1 MKDSLL
7 RELQEEKDKLASEV
21 RDAGN
26 RIQQMTPEMK
36 TCMEVNAE
44 LAKALDDTRSAA
56 EDAHSRTSEV
66 AHLKQLLTEKSE
78 EAHST
83 ASEVTALSSE
93 VAELKQKCSE
103 MLESKNGE
111 LYQLQTDLLGL
122 QDNNDQ
128 KERRLSQLQN
138 ELEDK
143 NSLISDL
150 NIRISAQEK
159 ELKNTVEALRELQST
174 GDAVRQEKEHLS
186 QRLTEAQSKLSRL
199 EKHMNDQNA
208 LHQQDTDTLKQLE
221 NRLQNKEKEKEELNM
236 QLGQLRAIELKMN
249 EAQAVY
255 ASERNVLQAEI
266 KTLRI
271 SLDEM
276 NSALERA
283 HQTTEEEVRKVSEK
297 NALDS
302 ENLRCRLG
310 KVEKAL
316 KEAEKTAEAKTRE
329 LHTHQQTIAKKY
341 DELVQEA
348 LMKQNTDVIGVR
360 ETAIS
365 QISSQDPRLQ
375 GRLLVQS
382 NRPQLQVGR
391 SDMDPK
397 VPPEASRTPPANS
410 MAKNRK
416 KPNRLNTTVLN
427 KVEVSETRASTGS
440 HQPDQTT
447 RSLVECKGKTHSLR
461 TMNDPSG
468 DEKLVLGPSTGK
480 VQETRKLSCSVD
492 NFDLNMKQM
501 SDSGYPEPPSSALSD
516 PLSSDGILDMA
527 PLDTGTS
534 KVKAVGVFDR
544 FTNEDALNKTK
555 NRAKFET
562 LSRDEPDRP
571 LSRMEDRPKSQANIA
586 SRILSSPAPHMKAER
601 VHKAPKGTE
610 RLVLSLN
617 MRSKQAIERQGS
629 RSSSPDD
636 VDLPRSRKKVHQKY
650 AKVTEPPNNQ
660 SYNNSPATG
669 HSRKRKNSD
678 TPEYSHAK
686 RPQNSSQL
694 NISQTTNSSC
704 DYEVSQ
710 PQSQGPQ
717 VLPTPRIRRQRNMQN
732 IAASDQNQ
740 GQHRGR
746 PKVHIGSSRSS
757 ARKGACNGSILR
769 VDPLNC
775 GIGGKRPDDFD
786 ATFNRETDSKGIG
799 QRKR

>member
-7 RELQEEKDKLASEV
+7 RELQKEKDKLASEV

-44 LAKALDDTRSAA
+44 LAKALDETRSAA

-66 AHLKQLLTEKSE
+66 ARLKQLLTEKSE
-78 EAHST
+78 EAHLA

-143 NSLISDL
+143 KSLISDL
-150 NIRISAQEK
+150 NIKTSAQEK
-159 ELKNTVEALRELQST
+159 EQKNTVEALRKLQST
-174 GDAVRQEKEHLS
+174 GDTVRQEKEHLS
-186 QRLTEAQSKLSRL
+186 QRLTEAQSELSRL
-199 EKHMNDQNA
+199 EKHLDDQNA
-208 LHQQDTDTLKQLE
+208 LRQQDTDTLEQLE
-221 NRLQNKEKEKEELNM
+221 SRLQNIEKEKEDLNM
-236 QLGQLRAIELKMN
+236 QLEELRAIEVKMN
-249 EAQAVY
+249 EVQAVY
-255 ASERNVLQAEI
+255 ASERDGFQTEI

-271 SLDEM
+271 SLTETK
-276 NSALERA
+276 SALERA
-283 HQTTEEEVRKVSEK
+283 HQTTEEEVRKVNEK

-302 ENLRCRLG
+302 ENLKCRLV

-316 KEAEKTAEAKTRE
+316 KEAEKTAEVKTRE

-348 LMKQNTDVIGVR
+348 LIRQNTDVIGVR

-365 QISSQDPRLQ
+365 QISPQDPRLQ
-375 GRLLVQS
+375 GRLPIQL
-382 NRPQLQVGR
+382 NRPQLQVAR

-397 VPPEASRTPPANS
+397 TPPEASRAPPANS
-410 MAKNRK
+410 MANNRK

-427 KVEVSETRASTGS
+427 KVEVSETRATTSS

-447 RSLVECKGKTHSLR
+447 RSPVECKGKTSGLR
-461 TMNDPSG
+461 TMNNPSG
-468 DEKLVLGPSTGK
+468 DERLVPDSSSGK

-555 NRAKFET
+555 SRAKFET

-586 SRILSSPAPHMKAER
+586 SRILSSPAPHIKAER
-601 VHKAPKGTE
+601 AHKASKGTE

-636 VDLPRSRKKVHQKY
+636 VDLPGSRKKVHQKY
-650 AKVTEPPNNQ
+650 AKPTKTLKSQ
-660 SYNNSPATG
+660 SYNSPPAAG

-678 TPEYSHAK
+678 TPEYPHAK
-686 RPQNSSQL
+686 RHQASSQL
-694 NISQTTNSSC
+694 NVSQTTNSSC

-710 PQSQGPQ
+710 PQSQDLQ
-717 VLPTPRIRRQRNMQN
+717 VVPTPRIRRQRNMQN
-732 IAASDQNQ
+732 FAISDQNQ

-746 PKVHIGSSRSS
+746 PKVHVGSSRSS
-757 ARKGACNGSILR
+757 ARKGVCNGSILK
-769 VDPLNC
+769 VNPLNC
-775 GIGGKRPDDFD
+775 ETGGKRPDDFD
-786 ATFNRETDSKGIG
+786 ATFNREIDSKSSG
-799 QRKR
+799 QLKR